1 MKAKEIFRGAF
12 IKMAADKSDAKREIA
27 YGVLSTNHISEL
39 FKLSR
44 KITWPVLGMG
54 TMAEIIGE
62 VMRGGNMETAMN
74 ASDKD
79 MIGLDDVQ
87 RAVKVLE
94 RPCQELNVLCREGLE
109 HILCTLGLGK
119 YAKPSLFTRLF
130 KKSHPPT
137 ADDETVRDIGTDA
150 FLARFDAGLDT
161 FKDLRKNSLPQ
172 FYDAKQVTPTQG
184 LFLVL
189 SVEFLLFAVAQ
200 EIRELILF
208 VDNLRLDGSLTR
220 KRLVFPKMKTLRKA
234 LKKLFHSPGAE
245 DVVGKEYGGEEGD
258 VYTKNFT
265 GRTKRTTPFAR
276 GVCNFRDCNTA
287 NYKQSNSQSYIHG
300 SLVNSRIFSL

>member
-12 IKMAADKSDAKREIA
+12 IKLAADKSDAKREIG

-44 KITWPVLGMG
+44 KIVWPVLGMG

-62 VMRGGNMETAMN
+62 VMRGGNMETAS
-74 ASDKD
+74 AKD

-87 RAVKVLE
+87 RAIKVLE

-119 YAKPSLFTRLF
+119 YAKPPPFARLF
-130 KKSHPPT
+130 KKSQPPR
-137 ADDETVRDIGTDA
+137 ADDETAQDIGTDA
-150 FLARFDAGLDT
+150 FVARFDAGLDK
-161 FKDLRKNSLPQ
+161 FKDLRTNDLAQ
-172 FYDAKQVTPTQG
+172 FYDAKQVKPTQG

-200 EIRELILF
+200 EIRVLISF
-208 VDNLRLDGSLTR
+208 VDNLRLNGSLSR
-220 KRLVFPKMKTLRKA
+220 KRLVFPKMKTFWKA
-234 LKKLFHSPGAE
+234 LKRLLYSPGAE

-265 GRTKRTTPFAR
+265 GRTKRTALFTR
-276 GVCNFRDCNTA
+276 GVCDCRDCNTPS
-287 NYKQSNSQSYIHG
+287 YEQSNSQIYIRG
-300 SLVNSRIFSL
+300 SIVNRRLFPL